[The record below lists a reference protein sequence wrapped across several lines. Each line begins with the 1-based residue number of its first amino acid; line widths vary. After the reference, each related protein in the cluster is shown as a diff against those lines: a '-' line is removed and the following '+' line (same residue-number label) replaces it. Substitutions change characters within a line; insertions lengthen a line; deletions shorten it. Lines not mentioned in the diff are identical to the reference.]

1 MARIAVIGSC
11 ITRDLW
17 PLRDQAPAGLLYV
30 SRTSLPSLLS
40 SPVTGYEAK
49 AVGHTRYQRM
59 AVEADLVKS
68 GLSDLIAHRPTHLI
82 FDFIDERFDLLALP
96 GGEIIT
102 HSWELESGGWL
113 EAPVFAGRRRIPRLS
128 GACERLWLDALDQVA
143 WLLKASVLSEAQI
156 ILHSARW
163 ADRQRGEDGAEMAL
177 QGEPHIWGGRPTSL
191 KAHNQLLARYEQAF
205 MAAVP
210 QAQRIAAAAQNRLA
224 DPGHRWG
231 LSPFHY
237 VPAYYED
244 IRRELAALGA

>member
-17 PLRDQAPAGLLYV
+17 PLRDQAPADLLYV

-40 SPVTGYEAK
+40 DPVTGFEARG
-49 AVGHTRYQRM
+49 AEHTRYQRM
-59 AVEADLVKS
+59 AVQADLAKS
-68 GLSDLIAHRPTHLI
+68 GLARVIAHRPTHLI

-96 GGEIIT
+96 GGGIIP

-113 EAPVFAGRRRIPRLS
+113 EAPVFAGRRQIPRLS
-128 GACERLWLDALDQVA
+128 NACDRLWRNALDQMA
-143 WLLKASVLSEAQI
+143 LLLKASILSQAEI

-163 ADRQRGEDGAEMAL
+163 ADRQRDKDGAEMAL
-177 QGEPHIWGGRPTSL
+177 QGEPHIWAGRPTSL
-191 KAHNQLLARYEQAF
+191 TAHNLLLARYEQAF

-210 QAQRIAAAAQNRLA
+210 QARIIAAAPQNRLA

-237 VPAYYED
+237 ASAYYED
-244 IRRELAALGA
+244 IRRALAALGA

>member
-17 PLRDQAPAGLLYV
+17 PLRDQAPADLLYV

-40 SPVTGYEAK
+40 SPVTGYEAR

-68 GLSDLIAHRPTHLI
+68 GLSAVIAHQPTHLI
-82 FDFIDERFDLLALP
+82 FDFIDERFDLLGLP

-113 EAPVFAGRRRIPRLS
+113 EAPVFAGRRGIPRLS
-128 GACERLWLDALDQVA
+128 DACERLWRNALDQVA
-143 WLLKASVLSEAQI
+143 MLLTASALSEAQI

-163 ADRQRGEDGAEMAL
+163 ADRQRGQDSVELAL
-177 QGEPHIWGGRPTSL
+177 QGEPHIWGGRPADL
-191 KAHNQLLARYEQAF
+191 MAHNQLLARYERAF

-210 QAQRIAAAAQNRLA
+210 QARRIAAAPDNQLA
-224 DPGHRWG
+224 DPDHRWG